1 MKQTFVVDISY
12 DSQYKILS
20 DYVGKPQCECNMEI
34 LLRKDQRAN
43 IGDIVFFRCLHYW
56 YKGIAAK
63 GLVEEVVDQNCVDV
77 RFTIL
82 INPEEH
88 PFLSFSELE
97 EVLPNKNWKDRYSDI
112 RLDADEAQILNDKW
126 DMYLEKNKI

>member
-1 MKQTFVVDISY
+1 MKQTFVVDITY
-12 DSQYKILS
+12 DSRYKIIS
-20 DYVGKPQCECNMEI
+20 DYVGKLQCECNMEI

-63 GLVEEVVDQNCVDV
+63 GLVEGIVDKNCVDV
-77 RFTIL
+77 RFTIV

-97 EVLPNKNWKDRYSDI
+97 EVLPNKNWKDHYSDI
-112 RLDADEAQILNDKW
+112 RLDVDEAQILSDKW
-126 DMYLEKNKI
+126 DMYLEKNK